1 MPKGE
6 GKKAQRQIDVQGNI
20 AQNSMNALQRQ
31 LYPQQ
36 STMFSNYLYGTG
48 QNLGD
53 YSNLMRNYQNLYGS
67 LSGVTGLGGGYQA
80 PGGGYQSPFTG
91 GYGFPREPMRE
102 LENPLGRGPAGGPW
116 LTNPVIRGENG
127 QPNIRWGMGSGGG
140 QIRGDTSQ
148 GMTQPIQGGNYQ
160 EQFNQLFPGSTISL
174 NELMANKDKLESMGM
189 RVVPNAAGNSAD
201 IQLPDG
207 TFIDIGAGMSR
218 SGGGPVPKQ
227 WNPDAPGGGFGPQSI
242 FGNID
247 PYNNALLSAL
257 GGYGDF
263 ARTGGFTPQ
272 NIQDIRERSVAPIRS
287 IYSSGRREIDRSRRL
302 GGAAVSAPAAEAR
315 LGRETAYATGDI
327 AQRGEADLAGL
338 VQSGRLA
345 GLGGLSQTGL
355 AGAGLQSQIAQAL
368 LGAQLGSLGGMTSLY
383 GTTPALAS
391 TFGNQV
397 LGSQGNLLNAQQL
410 QNQLGL
416 GLIQGQLGKAQ
427 IPGDFSQAMGNIGSV
442 LGLGGQALG
451 GIGGAKGNPGSTNTG
466 YGGINPGSFGRGV
479 SF

>member
-80 PGGGYQSPFTG
+80 PGGGG
-91 GYGFPREPMRE
+91 
-102 LENPLGRGPAGGPW
+102 
-116 LTNPVIRGENG
+116 G
-127 QPNIRWGMGSGGG
+127 QPNIGQGMT
-140 QIRGDTSQ
+140 QPQQ

-227 WNPDAPGGGFGPQSI
+227 WNPDTPGGGFGPQSI

>member
-67 LSGVTGLGGGYQA
+67 FSGVSGLGGGYQA
-80 PGGGYQSPFTG
+80 PGGGG
-91 GYGFPREPMRE
+91 
-102 LENPLGRGPAGGPW
+102 
-116 LTNPVIRGENG
+116 G
-127 QPNIRWGMGSGGG
+127 QPNIGQGMT
-140 QIRGDTSQ
+140 QPQQ

>member
-80 PGGGYQSPFTG
+80 PGGGG
-91 GYGFPREPMRE
+91 
-102 LENPLGRGPAGGPW
+102 
-116 LTNPVIRGENG
+116 G
-127 QPNIRWGMGSGGG
+127 QPNIGQGMT
-140 QIRGDTSQ
+140 QPQQ

-189 RVVPNAAGNSAD
+189 RVVPNAAGTSAD

-207 TFIDIGAGMSR
+207 SFIDIGAGMSR

>member
-6 GKKAQRQIDVQGNI
+6 GKKAQSQIDVQGNI

-67 LSGVTGLGGGYQA
+67 LSGVTGLGGGYQTLGGDPA
-80 PGGGYQSPFTG
+80 AFYRGYMGGGG
-91 GYGFPREPMRE
+91 G
-102 LENPLGRGPAGGPW
+102 
-116 LTNPVIRGENG
+116 G
-127 QPNIRWGMGSGGG
+127 QPNIR
-140 QIRGDTSQ
+140 Q

-227 WNPDAPGGGFGPQSI
+227 WNPDAPAGFGPQSI

-479 SF
+479 TFG

>member
-80 PGGGYQSPFTG
+80 PGGGG
-91 GYGFPREPMRE
+91 
-102 LENPLGRGPAGGPW
+102 
-116 LTNPVIRGENG
+116 G
-127 QPNIRWGMGSGGG
+127 QPNIGQGMT
-140 QIRGDTSQ
+140 QPQQ

-189 RVVPNAAGNSAD
+189 RVVPNAAGTSAD

-207 TFIDIGAGMSR
+207 SFIDIGAGMSR

-227 WNPDAPGGGFGPQSI
+227 WNPDAPAGFGPQSI

>member
-6 GKKAQRQIDVQGNI
+6 GKKAQSQIDVQGNI

-67 LSGVTGLGGGYQA
+67 LSGVTGLGGGYQTLGGDPA
-80 PGGGYQSPFTG
+80 AFYRGYMGGGG
-91 GYGFPREPMRE
+91 G
-102 LENPLGRGPAGGPW
+102 
-116 LTNPVIRGENG
+116 G
-127 QPNIRWGMGSGGG
+127 QPNIR
-140 QIRGDTSQ
+140 Q

-189 RVVPNAAGNSAD
+189 RVVPNAAGTSAD

-207 TFIDIGAGMSR
+207 SFIDIGAGMSR

>member
-1 MPKGE
+1 
-6 GKKAQRQIDVQGNI
+6 
-20 AQNSMNALQRQ
+20 
-31 LYPQQ
+31 
-36 STMFSNYLYGTG
+36 
-48 QNLGD
+48 
-53 YSNLMRNYQNLYGS
+53 
-67 LSGVTGLGGGYQA
+67 
-80 PGGGYQSPFTG
+80 
-91 GYGFPREPMRE
+91 
-102 LENPLGRGPAGGPW
+102 
-116 LTNPVIRGENG
+116 
-127 QPNIRWGMGSGGG
+127 
-140 QIRGDTSQ
+140 
-148 GMTQPIQGGNYQ
+148 
-160 EQFNQLFPGSTISL
+160 
-174 NELMANKDKLESMGM
+174 MANKDKLESMGM
-189 RVVPNAAGNSAD
+189 RVVPNAAGTSAD

-207 TFIDIGAGMSR
+207 SFIDIGAGMSR

-272 NIQDIRERSVAPIRS
+272 NIQDIRARSVAPIRS

>member
-6 GKKAQRQIDVQGNI
+6 GKKAQSQIDVQGNI

-80 PGGGYQSPFTG
+80 PGGGG
-91 GYGFPREPMRE
+91 
-102 LENPLGRGPAGGPW
+102 
-116 LTNPVIRGENG
+116 G
-127 QPNIRWGMGSGGG
+127 QPNIGQGMT
-140 QIRGDTSQ
+140 QPQQ

>member
-6 GKKAQRQIDVQGNI
+6 GKKAQSQIDVQGNI

-80 PGGGYQSPFTG
+80 PGGGG
-91 GYGFPREPMRE
+91 
-102 LENPLGRGPAGGPW
+102 
-116 LTNPVIRGENG
+116 G
-127 QPNIRWGMGSGGG
+127 QPNIGQGMT
-140 QIRGDTSQ
+140 QPQQ

-189 RVVPNAAGNSAD
+189 RVVPNAAGTSAD

-207 TFIDIGAGMSR
+207 SFIDIGAGMSR

>member
-6 GKKAQRQIDVQGNI
+6 GKKAQSQIDVQGNI

-67 LSGVTGLGGGYQA
+67 LSGVTGLGGGYQTLGGDPA
-80 PGGGYQSPFTG
+80 AFYRGYMGGGG
-91 GYGFPREPMRE
+91 G
-102 LENPLGRGPAGGPW
+102 
-116 LTNPVIRGENG
+116 G
-127 QPNIRWGMGSGGG
+127 QPNIR
-140 QIRGDTSQ
+140 Q

-189 RVVPNAAGNSAD
+189 RVVPNAAGTSAD

-207 TFIDIGAGMSR
+207 SFIDIGAGMSR

-227 WNPDAPGGGFGPQSI
+227 WNPDAPAGFGPQSI